1 MSMRTF
7 FVVCFYVLG
16 SFLGGLVGSRVFSSI
31 VHRVKGKH
39 EDNRHEC
46 CGICGHPLTRVDMF
60 PVLGL
65 LMRKGRCRYCGAPI
79 PGDSL
84 VSEVIFGMAGI
95 VVVQGITAA
104 AIPTLYRAT
113 LFLIGAGSIA
123 GYIAIL
129 VSKEKYRAKHK

>member
-1 MSMRTF
+1 
-7 FVVCFYVLG
+7 
-16 SFLGGLVGSRVFSSI
+16 
-31 VHRVKGKH
+31 
-39 EDNRHEC
+39 
-46 CGICGHPLTRVDMF
+46 MF
-60 PVLGL
+60 PVLGF

-84 VSEVIFGMAGI
+84 ASEVIFGMAGI

-123 GYIAIL
+123 GYIAKKSIEQSTNRKASL
-129 VSKEKYRAKHK
+129 SSEDFTRKRIYPCFRISSSELTGH

>member
-16 SFLGGLVGSRVFSSI
+16 FFLGGLVGSRVFSSI

-39 EDNRHEC
+39 EDARHEC
-46 CGICGHPLTRVDMF
+46 CGICGHQLARMDMF
-60 PVLGL
+60 PVLGF

-84 VSEVIFGMAGI
+84 ASEVIFGMAGI

>member
-1 MSMRTF
+1 
-7 FVVCFYVLG
+7 
-16 SFLGGLVGSRVFSSI
+16 
-31 VHRVKGKH
+31 
-39 EDNRHEC
+39 
-46 CGICGHPLTRVDMF
+46 MF
-60 PVLGL
+60 PVLGF
-65 LMRKGRCRYCGAPI
+65 LMRKGRRYCGAPI

-84 VSEVIFGMAGI
+84 ASEVIFGMAGI

-113 LFLIGAGSIA
+113 LFLIGASSIA

>member
-1 MSMRTF
+1 MRTF

-16 SFLGGLVGSRVFSSI
+16 FFLGGLVGRRVFSSI

-60 PVLGL
+60 PVLGF

-79 PGDSL
+79 PGDSMA
-84 VSEVIFGMAGI
+84 SEVIKVNGKTSGLEPGDESEHLVPPFVFKCVVCDLHIVLHCGI
-95 VVVQGITAA
+95 IDT
-104 AIPTLYRAT
+104 
-113 LFLIGAGSIA
+113 
-123 GYIAIL
+123 
-129 VSKEKYRAKHK
+129 

>member
-1 MSMRTF
+1 MRTF

-16 SFLGGLVGSRVFSSI
+16 SFLGGFVGSRVFSSI

-60 PVLGL
+60 PVLGF
-65 LMRKGRCRYCGAPI
+65 LMRKGRCRYCGATI

-84 VSEVIFGMAGI
+84 VSEVIKVNGKTSGFEPGDESEH
-95 VVVQGITAA
+95 
-104 AIPTLYRAT
+104 
-113 LFLIGAGSIA
+113 LILPYALK
-123 GYIAIL
+123 IL
-129 VSKEKYRAKHK
+129 PHAPCT